1 MKSENCIVDDGD
13 EKDDF
18 ATSKERKK
26 TEEKTEGRTGRNA
39 QKGGQRVK
47 KGVRAEGDASGPL
60 YGWRSQQER
69 QARVCLA

>member
-1 MKSENCIVDDGD
+1 MDVGD
-13 EKDDF
+13 RKDDF
-18 ATSKERKK
+18 ATSKRERKQGK
-26 TEEKTEGRTGRNA
+26 RTEGRTGRNT